1 VEVVETLL
9 PGVGVR
15 YDLRTRDGNLLGLVL
30 QRGGVVEVAVY
41 DRRDPDRAR
50 GVLRLEPDEAEAVAE
65 LLGAP
70 RVTQRFADLSRE
82 VPGLRS
88 ARLTVAAGSPFD
100 GRTLGDTRAR
110 TLTGCSVVALVRGQ
124 QVVTSPSPDQLLVGD
139 DVLVVIGAEPGLGR
153 LATLLS
159 TGS

>member
-15 YDLRTRDGNLLGLVL
+15 YELRTRDGNLLGLVL
-30 QRGGVVEVAVY
+30 QREGAVEVAVY

-50 GVLRLEPDEAEAVAE
+50 GVLRLDPDEVEAVAE

-88 ARLTVAAGSPFD
+88 ARLTVVTGGPFD

-110 TLTGCSVVALVRGQ
+110 TLTGCSVVALVHDQ
-124 QVVTSPSPDQLLVGD
+124 QVVTSPTPDQLLTGG
-139 DVLVVIGAEPGLGR
+139 DVLVVIGAEAGLVR
-153 LATLLS
+153 MATLLS
-159 TGS
+159 TGT